1 MSVFFI
7 FSQLSRMGWTVDAAK
22 SQGHQSKGC
31 PGGVHHHPGAAG
43 LKLGRGICSLL
54 NTAVPTSLSPDLTL
68 IIFSQWS
75 S

>member
-7 FSQLSRMGWTVDAAK
+7 FSQLSRMGWTVEAAK
-22 SQGHQSKGC
+22 SQGHQSEGC
-31 PGGVHHHPGAAG
+31 PGGAHRHPVAAG
-43 LKLGRGICSLL
+43 SKPGRGICSLL

-68 IIFSQWS
+68 TIFSQWS